1 MTKVIALSFFIFS
14 FVFCACDDEATV
26 GAIHGTLRAGEGLEE
41 ISLNAIDVYLYETLG
56 PYTVQCVDSVKTN
69 TDDKFSFSNLE
80 FKTYVVNLKHNF
92 NIIPDPD
99 FIDLD
104 VDHAVK
110 TVIYEVQAIEDSLV
124 VN

>member
-1 MTKVIALSFFIFS
+1 MTKVIVFSFFISIFI
-14 FVFCACDDEATV
+14 FCACDDDATV

-41 ISLNAIDVYLYETLG
+41 ISLNDIDVYLYETLG

-69 TDDKFSFSNLE
+69 AEDKFSFSNLE
-80 FKTYVVNLKHNF
+80 FKTYVVSLKPNF
-92 NIIPDPD
+92 IIIPDPD

-104 VDHAVK
+104 VDHATK
-110 TVIYEVQAIEDSLV
+110 TVIYEVQAIVDSLV